1 MKKEKLTD
9 AFDQALIE
17 MQKEQQLQELNDVLP
32 KPNTLWIKLWN
43 AKQEIKK
50 VTKGNDNPFFK
61 SKYADLNAI
70 LDACEPILLKHG
82 LMLLQPL
89 KSTSVCTMIID
100 IDSGERIESEIQLP
114 NILDPQKMI
123 AACTYYRRASLQSLL
138 AMQAIDDDGNTAS
151 DGAKRVL
158 SNERFQE
165 AIKACLQGTY
175 DPEKLK
181 RQYDLTES
189 QLQELNELL

>member
-1 MKKEKLTD
+1 
-9 AFDQALIE
+9 
-17 MQKEQQLQELNDVLP
+17 
-32 KPNTLWIKLWN
+32 
-43 AKQEIKK
+43 
-50 VTKGNDNPFFK
+50 
-61 SKYADLNAI
+61 
-70 LDACEPILLKHG
+70 
-82 LMLLQPL
+82 
-89 KSTSVCTMIID
+89 
-100 IDSGERIESEIQLP
+100 
-114 NILDPQKMI
+114 
-123 AACTYYRRASLQSLL
+123 
-138 AMQAIDDDGNTAS
+138 MQAIDDDGNTAS